1 MSRSREITYA
11 EAIREALAEEMR
23 RDPRIF
29 IMGEDIS
36 SDYYLFPATWKLI
49 DEFGPERVRDTPI
62 SESAFTGAA
71 LGAALIGLKPVVE
84 IMFTDILTFAID
96 QIINQIAK
104 IRYVTGGQLKSL
116 PIVIRTRNGTAK
128 YAGACHSQSLET
140 WFAHVPGLVVALPS
154 TPYDAKGM
162 LKAALRGNDPV
173 IFFEHKM
180 LYRYKGFVPEEDYI
194 VPLGKA
200 NIIKEGHDVT
210 LVSSQLM
217 LHEGLKAAIELE
229 EMGISVEV
237 IDIRTLYPLDKDTI
251 FKSVKKTGRLVV
263 VHEAPKLFGPG
274 AEIIATIAEELI
286 EFLKCPPK
294 RIGMPHV
301 PFPVS
306 PPLEDALLPNKEK
319 IKNVIKEIMQSD
331 SKNL

>member
-1 MSRSREITYA
+1 VRDVSKVREISYA

-23 RDPRIF
+23 RDPKIF

-36 SDYYLFPATWKLI
+36 SDYYLFPTTWKLI
-49 DEFGPERVRDTPI
+49 DEFGPERVRDTPV

-84 IMFTDILTFAID
+84 IMFADILTFCMD
-96 QIINQIAK
+96 QIVNQIAK
-104 IRYVTGGQLKSL
+104 ARYVTGGQAGSL

-128 YAGACHSQSLET
+128 YAGAAHSQSIEV
-140 WFAHVPGLVVALPS
+140 WFAHVPGLAVAVPA

-173 IFFEHKM
+173 LFFEHKL
-180 LYRYKGFVPEEDYI
+180 LYKYKGSVPEGDYV

-200 NIIKEGHDVT
+200 NIVKEGIDIT

-217 LHEGLKAAIELE
+217 LHEGLKAALELE
-229 EMGISVEV
+229 KRGISVEV
-237 IDIRTLYPLDKDTI
+237 VDIRTLYPLDKDTI
-251 FKSVKKTGRLVV
+251 LKSVKKTGRLLV

-274 AEIIATIAEELI
+274 AEIVATVAEELM
-286 EFLKCPPK
+286 ESLKSPPK
-294 RIGMPHV
+294 RIGMPHT
-301 PFPVS
+301 PLPVS
-306 PPLEDALLPNKEK
+306 PPLEDAILPNKERIRK
-319 IKNVIKEIMQSD
+319 SIEEMIKKS
-331 SKNL
+331 